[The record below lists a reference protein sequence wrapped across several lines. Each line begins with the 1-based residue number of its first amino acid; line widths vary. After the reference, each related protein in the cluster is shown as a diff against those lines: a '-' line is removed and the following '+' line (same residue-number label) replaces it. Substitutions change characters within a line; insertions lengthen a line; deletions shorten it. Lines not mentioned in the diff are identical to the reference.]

1 MRELL
6 SSLLRFSWATS
17 LFGARQMAG
26 IVSGDRSLAQN
37 CDSVAEAAVAELQG
51 PAHSLYQIGQRFQE
65 GFDGA
70 LPSPA
75 SHHSGG
81 EPAPQPS
88 HLIDSGRLNGSS
100 FVVLGEGLA
109 GGMGDFSLSSDTQVY
124 SFPAQIARQMGVAF
138 PQRLIEPPGLGNAPG
153 FASLP
158 VIVPS
163 PSQTSVVDQI
173 PPRRP
178 RDLSVPGFRVADAVR
193 RRPSEPLID
202 KADATQTMA
211 NFVLGL
217 LDIAY
222 GKTEELR
229 TQLEN
234 ALELQPTFA
243 LVALG
248 YSEVLEAAIA
258 SSPENLPSL
267 AAFKTDYSVIVQS
280 LRRTGAEVLVLTIPD
295 PFDTAHFAKL
305 EKAATTLKVEPES
318 LVELWRLK
326 SDDRISVKGLNEI
339 AFQIFDG
346 SIRELP
352 EGSVVPAR
360 LAREMGCRVKELNES
375 IRRLAESHGAAVYDL
390 AAFFRRLCD
399 RGAVAG
405 HRKVTGDYLG
415 GFYSLNGYYPGATGH
430 ALIANEILDELN
442 HRFGA
447 SFASVDLSAVMSADP
462 VVQYRPAAGDNWT
475 PSALRQMANTPV
487 TPARKLPPPACCA
500 PRPSSRYPLQL
511 PPGLEQVLPLNKE
524 LSYFGDGISA
534 ANCRTPQT
542 IQFGSGANLLFGGLA
557 MVDSHLAGNIRI
569 RFSPPV
575 NGCAQFHIFYEGGF
589 TGDDEVLEAPRFFK
603 MAFRNNR
610 VDEIPGF
617 ISSGV
622 LNLTT
627 GDVDTSRGSLN
638 VFAQFSS
645 SALNALVSLNP
656 TFPRPPQAPLSF
668 PGQYGS
674 ACVVFE
680 QRPDGLLDFTFVG
693 TSFVPLGNGI
703 VWPLNFAGPSFEF
716 ATIPANGTVMHPHLA
731 LSTRQTERAEEGDKI
746 EIPVNTIQEYT
757 LFAPISSF
765 GDVFSLDAPQLG
777 GPATGRSRLLG
788 RVQIQ
793 YGPRSG
799 NSVPIAVTTTTAGG
813 TLAPMGPTPLAQLFP
828 GRLTP
833 GPIGFYENLRFPLR
847 TYSLNDLAI
856 IDDPFEIAIGAVDVR
871 TGKAI
876 HPVLHRGFINQD
888 LIFALIRVEPCTPQN
903 SFLFRGPAELRSNHG
918 GSPVFQYYGQ
928 VHIPYPPGFAFPDPN
943 MATGFPIGGGSALDP
958 YLWLWAMPD
967 KSVAET
973 TASGAGEAVSS
984 RFERFTYRYEIP
996 LRPGKK
1002 KAIFEYKNLSQ
1013 NGKFCMH
1020 SLVWV
1025 GFADSNTGSPG
1036 ERGYDTLSFTGFG
1049 IWSKD
1054 GIERVEL
1061 ASVQVSTAAKSP
1073 YIGIQ
1078 IGLGDVSNVNTS
1090 VAADAFPLRPPQPGG
1105 YQCCVGL
1112 PSQPPRAPLPTR
1124 DCPPP
1129 PRCGASNSGGV
1140 SDSN

>member
-6 SSLLRFSWATS
+6 SSMLRFSWVTS
-17 LFGARQMAG
+17 LFVARQMAG
-26 IVSGDRSLAQN
+26 IASGNRGLARA
-37 CDSVAEAAVAELQG
+37 CDSIVEAAVAELQG
-51 PAHSLYQIGQRFQE
+51 PARDLYQIGQRFQE
-65 GFDGA
+65 GFDEA
-70 LPSPA
+70 LSSPA
-75 SHHSGG
+75 PLSNGG
-81 EPAPQPS
+81 EPAPQP
-88 HLIDSGRLNGSS
+88 LQLVDSGRLNPSS

-109 GGMGDFSLSSDTQVY
+109 AGMGDFSLSSDTQVY

-163 PSQTSVVDQI
+163 PLQTSVVDQI

-178 RDLSVPGFRVADAVR
+178 RDLSVPGFTVADAVR
-193 RRPSEPLID
+193 RRASQPLID
-202 KADATQTMA
+202 KADATQTTA

-222 GKTEELR
+222 GKTEELG
-229 TQLEN
+229 TQLEC

-248 YSEVLEAAIA
+248 YSEALEAAIA
-258 SSPENLPSL
+258 SSPQNLPSV
-267 AAFKTDYSVIVQS
+267 AAFETDYSAIVQS
-280 LRRTGAEVLVLTIPD
+280 LRGAGSDVLVLTIPD
-295 PFDTAHFAKL
+295 PFDTAHFANL

-318 LVELWRLK
+318 LIELWHLQ

-339 AFQIFDG
+339 AFQIFAG

-352 EGSVVPAR
+352 EGCVVPIG
-360 LAREMGCRVKELNES
+360 LARAIGSSVKGLNKA
-375 IRRLAESHGAAVYDL
+375 IRRVAESHGAGVYEL
-390 AAFFRRLCD
+390 GAFFRRLCD
-399 RGAVAG
+399 NGAEAG
-405 HRKVTGDYLG
+405 RRRVTGDYLG

-430 ALIANEILDELN
+430 ALIANEILNELN

-447 SFASVDLSAVMSADP
+447 SFASVDLTAAMSADP
-462 VVQYRPAAGDNWT
+462 VAQYKPALGAKWT
-475 PSALRQMANTPV
+475 PSALRQMANVPV
-487 TPARKLPPPACCA
+487 TSVPELPPSVRCA
-500 PRPSSRYPLQL
+500 PRPVRRGPLQL
-511 PPGLEQVLPLNKE
+511 PPGLEQVLPLNKA

-534 ANCRTPQT
+534 INCRTPQT

-569 RFSPPV
+569 KFNPPV
-575 NGCAQFHIFYEGGF
+575 NGCTQFHVFYEGGF

-610 VDEIPGF
+610 VDEVPGF
-617 ISSGV
+617 LSSGV

-638 VFAQFSS
+638 IFAQFSS

-693 TSFVPLGNGI
+693 TSFVPLGNSI
-703 VWPLNFAGPSFEF
+703 LWPLNFTGPSFEF

-731 LSTRQTERAEEGDKI
+731 LSTRQTEQAEEEDTI
-746 EIPVNTIQEYT
+746 EIPVNTLQEYT

-813 TLAPMGPTPLAQLFP
+813 TLAPMDPTPLAQLFP

-856 IDDPFEIAIGAVDVR
+856 IDDPFEIAIGAVDFR
-871 TGKAI
+871 TGQAI

-903 SFLFRGPAELRSNHG
+903 SFLFRGPAELRSKY
-918 GSPVFQYYGQ
+918 GSPPVFQYYGQ

-943 MATGFPIGGGSALDP
+943 MATGFPIGGASALDP

-967 KSVAET
+967 KCIGET

-996 LRPGKK
+996 LRLGNK
-1002 KAIFEYKNLSQ
+1002 KAIFEYENLSQ
-1013 NGKFCMH
+1013 NGKFRMH

-1049 IWSKD
+1049 IWNKD

-1061 ASVQVSTAAKSP
+1061 ASVQVCTAAKAH

-1078 IGLGDVSNVNTS
+1078 IGLGDVSNVNTP

-1112 PSQPPRAPLPTR
+1112 PSQPPTP
-1124 DCPPP
+1124 PPP
-1129 PRCGASNSGGV
+1129 PRDCPSPPPCGSLNSGAV
-1140 SDSN
+1140 HE